1 MFKILGIVVYFLNF
15 FTGKSRNQKIANQWF
30 NSHINLLESQFSLGK
45 LFMSGVTK
53 IVIIYFKGMY
63 LPNKIKFF
71 LTYRFLFKVF
81 DNNTYVFT

>member
-71 LTYRFLFKVF
+71 FELTDSYLKYL
-81 DNNTYVFT
+81 TIICL